1 VRSRRPGGWA
11 SATACDAP
19 RAPVRRDY
27 PIAVWDVPTRD
38 PGTARAGWRRKFRC
52 PRCATS
58 AGRQIVRP
66 IVEPRGFAII
76 GYRVDR
82 VELPY
87 FMRRLPSLADGTG
100 SFGYSERL
108 WRSGDASRSAVR
120 HHTPVLG
127 PSADPNRVGRHS
139 QRRFRGR
146 MGFWS
151 VASDGEEAHRPFVV
165 TCQNRS
171 CRLRFL
177 VDSTPIPEVMAKVRD
192 TRRTNAV
199 LP

>member
-1 VRSRRPGGWA
+1 V
-11 SATACDAP
+11 
-19 RAPVRRDY
+19 
-27 PIAVWDVPTRD
+27 
-38 PGTARAGWRRKFRC
+38 
-52 PRCATS
+52 S

-66 IVEPRGFAII
+66 IIEQGGFAVI

-87 FMRRLPSLADGTG
+87 FLRRLPTLADGTG

-108 WRSGDASRSAVR
+108 WRSGDGARSAVH
-120 HHTPVLG
+120 HHTPVLE
-127 PSADPNRVGRHS
+127 PSANASRVGRHS
-139 QRRFRGR
+139 QRRFVGR
-146 MGFWS
+146 IGFWS
-151 VASDGEEAHRPFVV
+151 VAANGEEAHRPFVV

-177 VDSTPIPEVMAKVRD
+177 VDSPPTPEVMAKVRD